1 MRAPSSQAEKET
13 VMKIKLLCSRV
24 GVGFSQ
30 NRGDEIEVGA
40 DEGQRMID
48 AGQAELVRAATVERA
63 VKVTKAERSV
73 K

>member
-1 MRAPSSQAEKET
+1 
-13 VMKIKLLCSRV
+13 MKIKLLCSRV

-40 DEGQRMID
+40 EEGQRMID
-48 AGQAELVRAATVERA
+48 AGQAKLVREAAVERA
-63 VKVTKAERSV
+63 VKTTKAERAA

>member
-1 MRAPSSQAEKET
+1 
-13 VMKIKLLCSRV
+13 MKIKLLCSRV

-30 NRGDEIEVGA
+30 NRGDEIEVDA

-48 AGQAELVRAATVERA
+48 AGQAELVRDTTVERA
-63 VKVTKAERSV
+63 VKAAKAERAA